1 MAGDQYTGLAA
12 AVDGVYPPS
21 VYRDGSQLRELKPA
35 YDRVSTGDL
44 SVRESSSHGYF
55 GSSTTYSDQKIMNV
69 MNGDNPTA
77 STPIYSANA
86 CACCRSQKRRCD
98 KKFPSCSRCTKMKTN
113 CTYHW
118 EQWGPQLNPQL
129 SLADFL
135 LFHVPV
141 TGDHMWLPG
150 TLESLQPYQQNIQA
164 RGLNIDRFF
173 GGLVMTT
180 MVEQNQSLAGA
191 LDSYFG
197 NIHPWLPVLHEQTFR
212 TKAYHLGTSPEAEV
226 ALIFLAILLVLEPQR
241 AHIGKESQ
249 LYNLCRYLFSFLQMS
264 RSPSLELVQA
274 GLLLAVYELGSGLSQ
289 AASLT
294 IGTCARVGYVL
305 RLNVDDPRL
314 PDGHVPWV
322 RSEEQRR
329 VWLGVY
335 MVDRLIHQV
344 ESTPST
350 PHAVEEP
357 PLTYR
362 LPIDDREWDRP
373 PEPPSRGFFQPSF
386 SIPIHIPL
394 CYFAREIQAA
404 RILGQV
410 QMLSRM
416 QREYG
421 DGNMLRERMDG
432 IDGVLMQFM
441 ERLFEQTPGSWEV
454 LCGANATA
462 LMSALL
468 LHKTRLTFENQ
479 NQVRGNSPYPYT
491 IPPSPLQS
499 PATERSIFALCS
511 IINMVRDI
519 CTKFSALESRK
530 KLRCVPLPSLIC
542 TGETARVAIW
552 LNGTLPGSGIDVE
565 PFRTVIAYATR
576 SWGVAGDY
584 LRHFG

>member
-1 MAGDQYTGLAA
+1 MAGDQYTILAA
-12 AVDGVYPPS
+12 AVDGVYPPSS

-35 YDRVSTGDL
+35 YDGGPMGDL
-44 SVRESSSHGYF
+44 SVRESSSHSSYGL
-55 GSSTTYSDQKIMNV
+55 STTYSDLKVMNV
-69 MNGDNPTA
+69 MNGDDTTA
-77 STPIYSANA
+77 SAPLYSANA

-98 KKFPSCSRCTKMKTN
+98 KKFPSCSRCTRMKTN

-118 EQWGPQLNPQL
+118 EQWGPHFNPQL

-135 LFHVPV
+135 LFHIPV

-150 TLESLQPYQQNIQA
+150 TLESLEPYQQNIQA
-164 RGLNIDRFF
+164 RALNIDRFF

-180 MVEQNQSLAGA
+180 MVEHSQSLAGA

-197 NIHPWLPVLHEQTFR
+197 NIHPWLPIIHEQTFR
-212 TKAYHLGTSPEAEV
+212 TRTFHLGTSPEAEV
-226 ALIFLAILLVLEPQR
+226 ALIFLVMLLLLETQR
-241 AHIGKESQ
+241 QDIGKESQ
-249 LYNLCRYLFSFLQMS
+249 LYNLSRYLFSFLQMS

-274 GLLLAVYELGSGLSQ
+274 GLLLAVYELGSGRSQ

-314 PDGHVPWV
+314 PEGHMSWV

-344 ESTPST
+344 ECTPST

-362 LPIDDREWDRP
+362 LPIDDREWDRS
-373 PEPPSRGFFQPSF
+373 PESPSRGFFQPSF
-386 SIPIHIPL
+386 STPIHIPL
-394 CYFAREIQAA
+394 CYFAREIQAV

-410 QMLSRM
+410 QMLSRI
-416 QREYG
+416 E
-421 DGNMLRERMDG
+421 DPELLRQQMDG
-432 IDGVLMQFM
+432 LDGALMQFM
-441 ERLFEQTPGSWEV
+441 HRLFEQTPGSWEV

-468 LHKTRLTFENQ
+468 LHKTRLTVETQ
-479 NQVRGNSPYPYT
+479 TQPNSPDSYT
-491 IPPSPLQS
+491 IPPSP
-499 PATERSIFALCS
+499 ATDRSIFALCS

-519 CTKFSALESRK
+519 CAKFSALDSHK

-552 LNGTLPGSGIDVE
+552 LNRTLPGSSIDVE
-565 PFRTVIAYATR
+565 PFRVVIAYAAR